1 MMTVQPYDGAPVAPV
16 SAPAAAT
23 EEEEVAPDLGAS
35 LPQPTPPPQ
44 PAAPELAAAAAA
56 LPLAIPSRGFLDTL
70 LGKAVA
76 VGGPGLLTFWLGLYL
91 GSPAGAAWLGH
102 TSRVGLERSE
112 VLQIVADSE
121 RGISAQT
128 RQVVRDE
135 LRVERAETRR
145 EVDLA
150 LAPVQTRLDG
160 LERGQDRVLIVLE
173 EIKARKK

>member
-1 MMTVQPYDGAPVAPV
+1 MMTISHDTGAPVAPV

-23 EEEEVAPDLGAS
+23 EEEVAPDLGAS
-35 LPQPTPPPQ
+35 LPQSTPPPQ
-44 PAAPELAAAAAA
+44 PAAPELAAAAA
-56 LPLAIPSRGFLDTL
+56 LPLVPSRGFLDTL
-70 LGKAVA
+70 AGRAIA
-76 VGGPGLLTFWLGLYL
+76 VGGPGLVCFLLGLYL

-121 RGISAQT
+121 RSTAAQT

-135 LRVERAETRR
+135 LRIERAETRR

-150 LAPVQTRLDG
+150 LAPLGTRLDN
-160 LERGQDRVLIVLE
+160 LERGQDRVLVILE

>member
-1 MMTVQPYDGAPVAPV
+1 MC
-16 SAPAAAT
+16 
-23 EEEEVAPDLGAS
+23 
-35 LPQPTPPPQ
+35 
-44 PAAPELAAAAAA
+44 
-56 LPLAIPSRGFLDTL
+56 FL
-70 LGKAVA
+70 
-76 VGGPGLLTFWLGLYL
+76 LGLYL

-121 RGISAQT
+121 RSTAAQT

-135 LRVERAETRR
+135 LRIERAETRR

-150 LAPVQTRLDG
+150 LAPLGTRLDN
-160 LERGQDRVLIVLE
+160 LERGQDRVLVILE